1 MWKSLSF
8 SSQSHIIS
16 PIGVNMSE
24 KKNPGTISMFALAL
38 PLCLEQGFRILV
50 SSIDTVMLSGYDNAA
65 VAAVGMTSQYAFF
78 INILYNVVCV
88 GTMIVLSQYIGAKKS
103 NEELGSIAKASVIM
117 VVSFSVIM
125 SLVVIFG
132 TASLLSC
139 YTLEESVRKYALDYF
154 VIFCGFGSVFIAF
167 NLMQGAIVRAYG
179 HTKQILL
186 ATILANL
193 INVIGNALSLYGWF
207 GLPVFGL
214 RGVACSSVIGNVF
227 SCVYLS
233 FVIKRNKEIQFS
245 LKNLFSV
252 DRIYFKKILRIG
264 VPTAGEN
271 LSYNVAQIVIMAMIT
286 TLGTAAMS
294 AQVYT
299 QTICRFVFVV
309 AVGIGSAT
317 QIKTGYFVGSKNA
330 DVAYRN
336 LWRYQFYGTMTSMIL
351 IVLINLGKGFI
362 VPLFTKDPVI
372 VGYVSS
378 LLLYS
383 CYIEFGRSLNLIS
396 IGGLKG
402 AGDVGFPVGYGIF
415 SMWCIMVLFSYIL
428 GLKMELG
435 LIGFWLAIGTDE
447 TTRGLVML
455 LRWKSKRWQTKAL
468 V

>member
-1 MWKSLSF
+1 ME
-8 SSQSHIIS
+8 
-16 PIGVNMSE
+16 N
-24 KKNPGTISMFALAL
+24 KKNPGTISMFALTF
-38 PLCLEQGFRILV
+38 PLALEQFFRILV
-50 SSIDTVMLSGYDNAA
+50 SSIDTVMLSSFDTAA
-65 VAAVGMTSQYAFF
+65 VAAVGMTSQYVFF
-78 INILYNVVCV
+78 ITILLNMVCV

-103 NEELGSIAKASVIM
+103 GEELNNIAKASIIL
-117 VVSFSVIM
+117 VVSFALIISIAV
-125 SLVVIFG
+125 LLG
-132 TASLLSC
+132 TKKLLSC
-139 YTLEESVRKYALDYF
+139 YTLEDSVRNYATEYF
-154 VIFCGFGSVFIAF
+154 IIFCGFGSVFMGF
-167 NLMQGAIVRAYG
+167 NLMQGAVVRAYG
-179 HTKQILL
+179 YTKQILL
-186 ATILANL
+186 STLFANL
-193 INVIGNALSLYGWF
+193 LNVLGNALSLYGWF

-214 RGVACSSVIGNVF
+214 TGVAVSSVCANVF

-233 FVIKRNKEIQFS
+233 IVIRRKKEIHFNLS
-245 LKNLFSV
+245 NLFSV
-252 DRIYFKKILRIG
+252 PGQYFRKILKIG

-271 LSYNVAQIVIMAMIT
+271 LSYNVAQITIMAMIT

-317 QIKTGYFVGSKNA
+317 QIKTGFFVGARNA

-336 LWRYQFYGTMTSMIL
+336 LWIYQLCGTLTSMVLIL
-351 IVLINLGKGFI
+351 LINLGKGI
-362 VPLFTKDPVI
+362 IIPLFTKDPVI

-402 AGDVGFPVGYGIF
+402 AGDVVFPVGYGIF
-415 SMWCIMVLFSYIL
+415 SMRCIMVLFSYIL
-428 GLKMELG
+428 GIKMGLG

-447 TTRGLVML
+447 TTRGIVML

>member
-1 MWKSLSF
+1 
-8 SSQSHIIS
+8 
-16 PIGVNMSE
+16 MSE

-50 SSIDTVMLSGYDNAA
+50 SSIDTIMLSSYDNAA

-103 NEELGSIAKASVIM
+103 NEELGGIAKASILM
-117 VVSFSVIM
+117 VVSFSIIM
-125 SLVVIFG
+125 SLAVIFG
-132 TASLLSC
+132 TGALLSC
-139 YTLEESVRKYALDYF
+139 YTLEESVRNYAHEYF
-154 VIFCGFGSVFIAF
+154 VIFCGFGSIFIAF
-167 NLMQGAIVRAYG
+167 NLMQGAVVRAYG
-179 HTKQILL
+179 YTKQILY

-193 INVIGNALSLYGWF
+193 INVLGNAISLYSWF

-214 RGVACSSVIGNVF
+214 PGVAISSVIGNFF
-227 SCVYLS
+227 SCVYLAC
-233 FVIKRNKEIQFS
+233 VIRRKKEIQFS
-245 LKNLFSV
+245 AKNLFSV
-252 DRIYFKKILRIG
+252 EKEYFKKILKIG
-264 VPTAGEN
+264 IPTAGEN

-299 QTICRFVFVV
+299 NTIARFVFVV

-317 QIKTGYFVGSKNA
+317 QIKTGFFVGSKNA

-336 LWRYQFYGTMTSMIL
+336 LWRYQFCGTMTSMVL

-362 VPLFTKDPVI
+362 VPMFTKDPVI
-372 VGYVSS
+372 IGYVSS

-428 GLKMELG
+428 GIKMGLG